1 MFLECIVDALEI
13 TRKHLAE
20 MSREELEKVCLGA
33 ILIAGQH
40 PEDFDNDE
48 RDCVKAVALALDVID
63 AEM

>member
-1 MFLECIVDALEI
+1 MDALEI

-40 PEDFDNDE
+40 PEDFDEDSRE
-48 RDCVKAVALALDVID
+48 SVQAVALVLDVID
-63 AEM
+63 AEMS